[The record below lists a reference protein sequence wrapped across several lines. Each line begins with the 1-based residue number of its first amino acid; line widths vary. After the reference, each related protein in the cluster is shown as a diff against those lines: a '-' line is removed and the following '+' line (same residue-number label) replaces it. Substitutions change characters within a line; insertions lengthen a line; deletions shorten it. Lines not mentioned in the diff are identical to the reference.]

1 MRALLLC
8 ALLVAAVY
16 ATDWMEVDRALP
28 QETVSLRFALK
39 QRNLDVLE
47 ATLLDRA
54 DPYSP
59 NYAKWWTT
67 SQILDLVAPESSV
80 ADAVV
85 NFLLQNGAMN
95 VENRRDMIKCEMAV
109 RDVETLLRTTM
120 NVYEAGTTQIIR
132 TRDGYTMPSEISQ
145 YVDFI
150 AGLEEFPQ
158 VREDKTRPAKK
169 IGEDIPAQ
177 GYVIPE
183 HIQELYKIPSSFPNN
198 EKTSI
203 ALVEFEDD
211 TSYSNTDLA
220 AFVQQMAIPDINVDH
235 IVGPYNGSSP
245 DAESTLDVQYGG
257 AIAINGSVWFWTVA
271 GWMYEFATDIQNST
285 EAPLVVSMSWGWP
298 EPLQCQIDPEGCGTD
313 SSFAYVDRVNVEFQ
327 KIGLSGI
334 TLVAAS
340 GDQGAPGDGNADC
353 SNNTV
358 PLWTIFPGASPWVLS
373 VGATM
378 LEGLFLEEKVTADPP
393 ICSQYKCATSTKE
406 GVCTY
411 PDALITTGG
420 GFSNVSP
427 RPSYQNTVVSSY
439 LSSGVKLPDDSFYNK
454 SNRGFPDVSAL
465 GHNYLISWNGG
476 FQQVDGTSCSTPVLA
491 GMITLLNSD
500 RLNNGKDPLGFIVPL
515 MYSAYASNAAIF
527 NDITKGDNKC
537 TEYCCSKIGYEA
549 TKGWD
554 PVTGLGTPNFD
565 QLLTYVKSLP
575 N

>member
-1 MRALLLC
+1 MRAVLLC

-109 RDVETLLRTTM
+109 RNIETLLRTTM
-120 NVYEAGTTQIIR
+120 NVYEAGNSQIIR
-132 TRDGYTMPSEISQ
+132 TRDGYTMPSEIAQ

-150 AGLEEFPQ
+150 SGLEEFPQ

-211 TSYSNTDLA
+211 TSYSKTDLE

-235 IVGPYNGSSP
+235 VVGPYNGSSP

-271 GWMYEFATDIQNST
+271 GWMYEFATDIQNT
-285 EAPLVVSMSWGWP
+285 TDAPLVVSMSWGWP

-353 SNNTV
+353 SNTTV

-378 LEGLFLEEKVTADPP
+378 LEGLFEEKVTADPP

-420 GFSNVSP
+420 GFSNISP
-427 RPSYQNTVVSSY
+427 RPSYQNTVVSAY
-439 LSSGVKLPDDSFYNK
+439 LSSGVSLPDDSYYNK

-500 RLNNGKDPLGFIVPL
+500 RLNNGKDSLGFIVPL

-527 NDITKGDNKC
+527 NDINKGDNKC